1 MQVLKSMGAL
11 AFLWPAAKWAGPR
24 QAVSE
29 VGSLRRIAGVVVA
42 RLGSFAVATL
52 LFLRRLSPACLGV
65 REAPPAWECRLRI
78 AAGEEKKRFIS
89 NARISRSLE
98 SLAV

>member
-24 QAVSE
+24 QPVSE
-29 VGSLRRIAGVVVA
+29 VGSLRRIAGVVVV

-78 AAGEEKKRFIS
+78 AAGEKINSSGVAK
-89 NARISRSLE
+89 SL
-98 SLAV
+98 